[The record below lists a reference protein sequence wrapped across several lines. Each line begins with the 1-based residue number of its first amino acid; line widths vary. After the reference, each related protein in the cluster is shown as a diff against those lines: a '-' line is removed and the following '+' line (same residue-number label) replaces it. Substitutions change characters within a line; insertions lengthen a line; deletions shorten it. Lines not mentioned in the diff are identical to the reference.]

1 MSKILKILNLIFCIV
16 IRTAHLSQMAGTM
29 RAVQFQTG
37 GLEKMKIGEVP
48 IPVLRKKEILIKVYA
63 SAINRADTLQRKG
76 AYPPPAGES
85 DILGLEA
92 VGTVDKLGPDCS
104 QKWNIG
110 DRVMALLA
118 GGGNAEFVACRE
130 ECLMPIPKK
139 MSFTIAAAIPE
150 VWLTAYQL
158 LHTVGG
164 VKAGDTVLIHA
175 GGSGVGTA
183 ATQLSVLAK
192 AKPLVTAGSIEK
204 IDMAKSLGAVAG
216 FNYKEGDFSL
226 GVKQYTKDVGVN
238 LILDC
243 IGESFYNQTSNVGVN
258 LILDC
263 IGESFYNQNIESI
276 ANDGTWV
283 VYGLLGG
290 GKINADLLSKL
301 LRKRITITGT
311 TLRVRPIEYKESL
324 VQNFTQN
331 ALPYFESGRLKP
343 IIDKIFPLEQIGNA
357 HQLMEE
363 NKNTG
368 KIVLKI
374 REEDGRDEL

>member
-1 MSKILKILNLIFCIV
+1 MVFRLNVPCKTIC
-16 IRTAHLSQMAGTM
+16 RYRRMLSQMAGTM

-37 GLEKMKIGEVP
+37 GPEKMKIGEVP
-48 IPVLRKKEILIKVYA
+48 IPDLRKKEILIKVYA

-104 QKWNIG
+104 QKWKIG

-130 ECLMPIPKK
+130 ECLIPIPKK
-139 MSFTIAAAIPE
+139 MSFTTAAAIPE

-164 VKAGDTVLIHA
+164 VKSGDSVLIHA

-183 ATQLSVLAK
+183 ATQLSILAN
-192 AKPLVTAGSIEK
+192 AKPIITAGSTEK
-204 IDMAKSLGAVAG
+204 INMAKSLGAVAG
-216 FNYKEGDFSL
+216 FNYKEGDFSV
-226 GVKQYTKDVGVN
+226 GVKQHTKDA
-238 LILDC
+238 
-243 IGESFYNQTSNVGVN
+243 GVN

-331 ALPYFESGRLKP
+331 ALPYFESGKLKP

-368 KIVLKI
+368 KIVLKV
-374 REEDGRDEL
+374 REEAGKDEL